1 LVPLRIVSLNLRA
14 YFGPGGSQIEDLAG
28 LIASHEPDVAL
39 LQESRPGWLDVVCR
53 AAGLSGV
60 YSLDVDPTLAGR
72 LGDGCAVAV
81 RSPLR
86 IERGWRMEPGA
97 FEPAVVADAI
107 DEPVPARYKVLPAA
121 LAVRFSTRT
130 LLAEVSGGA
139 RRFVAA
145 AFHATPGTGRVDG
158 KLVSEWKPFFHGAAA
173 VALAGLEL
181 PFVFAIDANE
191 PEAESPDSVR
201 FHWAHGRPGAAKFAA
216 LLGLSPLH
224 RARDLQRELMARTGA
239 TPAAPGYLMLTYT
252 TSGGSSTAGAG
263 RRFDSMWATSEF
275 MLGTIDTFYAE
286 ALAAGGDHALLQ
298 ADVTL

>member
-1 LVPLRIVSLNLRA
+1 MRIVSLNLRA

-28 LIASHEPDVAL
+28 LIASHKPDVAL
-39 LQESRPGWLDVVCR
+39 LQESRPGWLQVVCR
-53 AAGLSGV
+53 AARLSGV
-60 YSLDVDPTLAGR
+60 YSLDVDPRLAGR

-86 IERGWRMEPGA
+86 IERAWRLQPEA
-97 FEPAVVADAI
+97 FEPAVVGDAI
-107 DEPVPARYKVLPAA
+107 AEPVPARYEVLPPA
-121 LAVRFSTRT
+121 LAIRFSTRT
-130 LLAEVSGGA
+130 LLAEVSDGE
-139 RRFVAA
+139 RRFVTA
-145 AFHATPGTGRVDG
+145 AFHATPGTGLVDR
-158 KLVSEWKPFFHGAAA
+158 KPVSEWKPFFHGAAA

-191 PEAESPDSVR
+191 PRAESADSVT
-201 FHWAHGRPGAAKFAA
+201 FHWADGRPGAAKFAA

-224 RARDLQRELMARTGA
+224 RARDLQRESMARTGA
-239 TPAAPGYLMLTYT
+239 APATPAYLMLTYT
-252 TSGGSSTAGAG
+252 TSGGGSTARAG

-275 MLGTIDTFYAE
+275 MLGTMDTFYAE